1 MMTDFNWVD
10 RHPRW
15 GSIFTGAIIQGL
27 IILNCLDYGPQNIH
41 GTFLAWAVIDMCIFA
56 NTVVAELLSVLEGVI
71 LLVHILGFIAVL
83 ITLVYLSPHS
93 SAGDI
98 FSAP

>member
-1 MMTDFNWVD
+1 
-10 RHPRW
+10 
-15 GSIFTGAIIQGL
+15 
-27 IILNCLDYGPQNIH
+27 
-41 GTFLAWAVIDMCIFA
+41 MCIFA